1 MSGLTCYVGASA
13 HHLQP
18 GWGCQLYRWGIHRQQ
33 GASNLNSLL
42 RRFFR
47 DTRYFWL
54 GCTQFPPCNYPV
66 SRGLRLLYALELAY
80 YTQVWGC
87 FEATP
92 STT

>member
-1 MSGLTCYVGASA
+1 M
-13 HHLQP
+13 
-18 GWGCQLYRWGIHRQQ
+18 GCR
-33 GASNLNSLL
+33 L

-80 YTQVWGC
+80 YTQVWG
-87 FEATP
+87 
-92 STT
+92 